1 MEQRELE
8 VTIISAQDLK
18 NVSTFGKMTPYAVAW
33 VYSNMKVSTPID
45 PKGSVNPTWNA
56 PLKLIVEQRI
66 LEQPN
71 ATLNVDIYSH
81 GSFSNKHVGSCS
93 VPLSHLKEKDSK
105 GADTKKFMSF
115 LVRRPSGRTQGML
128 NLSLKLGDVYQ
139 PSAMPG
145 PSSAVAQTV
154 EPNNNNPI
162 MAYPAGYPNGSNQA
176 GGSQYPQ
183 YPPQYPQSYP
193 PVMGPPAPYY
203 PPAGPYAVPP
213 PPRRTGMFGGGFGT
227 GLLGGA
233 LGGLLLGDVLG
244 GGGFGGGGC
253 GGGGCGGGGCGG

>member
-1 MEQRELE
+1 VFGVGVAARRAHGRAGGWNGVGFLCSHFSLFICVRTFVAYDFECSPREQVFLPSSILLARTICKMEQRELE

-115 LVRRPSGRTQGML
+115 LVC
-128 NLSLKLGDVYQ
+128 
-139 PSAMPG
+139 
-145 PSSAVAQTV
+145 
-154 EPNNNNPI
+154 I
-162 MAYPAGYPNGSNQA
+162 
-176 GGSQYPQ
+176 
-183 YPPQYPQSYP
+183 
-193 PVMGPPAPYY
+193 
-203 PPAGPYAVPP
+203 
-213 PPRRTGMFGGGFGT
+213 
-227 GLLGGA
+227 
-233 LGGLLLGDVLG
+233 
-244 GGGFGGGGC
+244 C
-253 GGGGCGGGGCGG
+253 

>member
-1 MEQRELE
+1 MHVKTSCFYSIEDCCQLSAPGTLTLHLNLALIAGTICKMEQRELE

-56 PLKLIVEQRI
+56 PLKLIVEQQI

-71 ATLNVDIYSH
+71 ATLNVDIYSY

-115 LVRRPSGRTQGML
+115 LVC
-128 NLSLKLGDVYQ
+128 
-139 PSAMPG
+139 
-145 PSSAVAQTV
+145 
-154 EPNNNNPI
+154 I
-162 MAYPAGYPNGSNQA
+162 
-176 GGSQYPQ
+176 
-183 YPPQYPQSYP
+183 
-193 PVMGPPAPYY
+193 
-203 PPAGPYAVPP
+203 
-213 PPRRTGMFGGGFGT
+213 
-227 GLLGGA
+227 
-233 LGGLLLGDVLG
+233 
-244 GGGFGGGGC
+244 C
-253 GGGGCGGGGCGG
+253 